1 MKVWDGTKWIES
13 KTNYTQNKVNKT
25 SSKKKN
31 NKTSGIL
38 KKSSAFDD
46 GYDFG
51 DVTKSTVST
60 IADLGTNVV
69 KGIFNFGEN
78 IGDAIQY
85 GAAGVS
91 DFVGA
96 DKLADQI
103 RENAKM
109 DVTSYWFN
117 PVQEKIDKNSILGD
131 TTDNLATGVGNV
143 IGMAGTGGVLGKA
156 SNVKMGAFS
165 MPTTSIVSGL
175 GSGMTEAYNN
185 GATDGEAFAYGLG
198 SGLVE
203 GFSESLFSGLGN
215 KFTKVFG
222 PGALDDAV
230 INKLTSKISNQTL
243 KTLTQSGLKAAGEGV
258 EEVVSGLGSSVMKK
272 LTYLD
277 DKDFFKIVKD
287 ENLFDQFVQ
296 GTVLSA
302 IMQTPGTVNAVANG
316 QDYVVPE
323 QIENNVQN
331 NQELVEN
338 LPQNGEVNTNTLPA
352 QKNTKNSAKFEFM
365 ETNNPKINRF
375 NNSAAMYYE
384 NNKKN
389 RDMFNSIRKII
400 NDKGYNVLFDDS
412 IVNQNG
418 NSVNAQI
425 RTLENG
431 EVEIRI
437 NPNSERAGEFLLMHE
452 VTHAIETDSMKNLI
466 LDFASK
472 NAEFNQALES
482 LKQTYGT
489 DDVSSEVVADI
500 SGQLLG
506 NQEFINSLS
515 LEQPSLF
522 KQIYNKIIEL
532 ANKLTGN
539 SNQAL
544 FMKDLKNKWETAY
557 RNSNNQDAV
566 NNLNSETKFAMKD
579 NKKYGSY
586 WEVETKKDIFSGINS
601 KRGLQQAALDYI
613 IKGNK
618 NFEVIKDVINGEE
631 IQFRRISG
639 QEYIYGTSNEK
650 LSTSEYKQKMRI
662 APSIDDLINNAPI
675 KYHSPLTHDNK
686 NFPNG
691 FNNYQGLVNID
702 DVLFRYI
709 VRVGNTNKNDSVFYD
724 VSLNFL
730 DKIKGISHKVH
741 QTDNSS
747 SLINKKIPLTANNIP
762 QSNENVKSDI
772 PSINNSIQKVQK
784 NTKNSENDITW
795 QEHLEKNYESTGTRT
810 DLDTMERVETQKDS
824 TGRILTKEQQEYFK
838 DSKIRDENGNLK
850 VLYHGTPFGEF
861 NTFKGKHFFF
871 SEDYTFAH
879 DYSDSKSFEQGLDGE
894 TKVIEAY
901 LKAEKVFDASNP
913 NDIQKLRENL
923 SDKVRYWGN
932 SWDKETLLKKLQRK
946 DTLPPK
952 WKSEQIEG
960 KKFGDYIGD
969 DRHGYN
975 TDMFVG
981 INDKNEIVYIP
992 QERGLQK
999 LTDMEKS
1006 ELEKKLINGEEA
1018 TYTTYETIFGE
1029 LTERQIQEKINELR
1043 QYGENY
1049 KKETG
1054 YDNKRIEEEIKRVE
1068 SELKWELGKRVHKLT
1083 PKTATQ
1089 ENTELDDVDNWTY
1102 FETAFDEETRKDIVD
1117 IIKDLGYDAI
1127 NIYEE
1132 GKSNYIVFNPN
1143 QIKKVTNEKPTSN
1156 PDIRYSLSETPTKD
1170 NQGRTLT
1177 KEQQEFF
1184 KDSKV
1189 RDSKGR
1195 LEVMYRG
1202 DSGDKTINIFDKNK
1216 SKKSNLYGTGFYFA
1230 DENMA
1235 GIYGNVTPY
1244 YLNIQRPLYVNKD
1257 THDITKEQFTN
1268 YIKEAIKNED
1278 YSFENYGNLTTQEL
1292 IDKIYDGR
1300 SDFKI
1305 INDTV
1310 ATAIGDYRDAFEI
1323 FEKANGI
1330 KYDGIISNS
1339 QMVVF
1344 ESNQIK
1350 NINNTKP
1357 TSNSDIRYSMQE
1369 TKKDKTLNPL
1379 EISKL
1384 TKEDAN
1390 TTPTLPSKKRNKQG
1404 DGNSKFFENIL
1415 FRTDMLTDKSKI
1427 TILSDED
1434 VKFYDKVTNK
1444 SSLEKAMNRLEQDGR
1459 SEVDKWFNK
1468 KSEDASD
1475 VDVAEGW
1482 ILLKQ
1487 YQDKIAKTDNLI
1499 EKEEMNRS
1507 MVEVAKKMREIG
1519 TKSGQAVQAF
1529 NIMNRLTPEGM
1540 VYYAQSE
1547 LDEAFEKMSK
1557 YKTKKWI
1564 DANKEKFALTPE
1576 ETEFIMNTM
1585 QEVVKMKDG
1594 YDKRVKLAEI
1604 QKVMTDKIP
1613 PEAGEGMKAWM
1624 RISML
1629 FNPKTQVRNVLGNAI
1644 VTPVN
1649 AVSDFVAS
1657 KIDKAVSKKTGV
1669 RTTGTLNLK
1678 NYGKG
1683 VKEGLY
1689 QSYNDFKK
1697 GINTRNIEGNR
1708 FEISQGKSFNDNSKI
1723 GKRLNQV
1730 DSMLSFLLD
1739 AGDRGFYEGAFVNS
1753 LNNQMI
1759 LNNVTEPTQDMIDIA
1774 TQEALSRTWQDN
1786 NNYTKFVMQ
1795 TRNGL
1800 NMIHL
1805 PGKKGY
1811 GLGDVLIPFAKTPA
1825 NLTKA
1830 IVDYSPVGLVN
1841 ALVEGKKLKNVLSN
1855 GQYDAKLQH
1864 KFVQD
1869 LGKAVAGTMLYVIG
1883 YALANAGVISG
1894 ESDEDKDTRNFM
1906 KNALGTNSYSIK
1918 IGNKSFTY
1926 DWAQP
1931 IAAPLSIM
1939 ANYTQKKK
1947 QNADA
1952 SKLENLISSLD
1963 VAGNILLEQS
1973 FLESINTVLS
1983 NDDGVATG
1991 IQEAMLELPSRAV
2004 PTFFKQITDL
2014 VDGTQR
2020 QTFEYDKPLK
2030 TAVNKVMAKVPGL
2043 SNTLSASVD
2052 TMGREIQ
2059 KYGGKNNLFN
2069 VFINPANVST
2079 ENISKSGQ
2087 EIYRIYKE
2095 TGDKTVMPRTVD
2107 YYINNKGEK
2116 IVLTNKQREEYQK
2129 ISGQIIEENIEK
2141 LLNDSNYKK
2150 LSDKE
2155 KAEVISNIV
2164 NYSYNKAKQD
2174 VLGLEMSNQYN
2185 KVNEWLS
2192 QGKELYSY
2200 YSNKKANDYYLENP
2214 EKYAA
2219 ITSVVDFEDYSKYLK
2234 EVNEIKE
2241 KYQGEQYSQYRK
2253 QAVLKYVNQLPYSKA
2268 EKMILYKLL
2277 GGYSIK
2283 DYQPV
2288 VYNYIGKLNITK
2300 QEKLAIINA
2309 LYGTDYEY

>member
-243 KTLTQSGLKAAGEGV
+243 KTLTQSGLKAAGEGI

-302 IMQTPGTVNAVANG
+302 IMQTPGTVNAVAKG

-338 LPQNGEVNTNTLPA
+338 LPQNGEVNTNTVPA

-365 ETNNPKINRF
+365 ETSNPKINRF

-452 VTHAIETDSMKNLI
+452 VTHAIETNSMKNLI

-472 NAEFNQALES
+472 NTEFNQALES

-489 DDVSSEVVADI
+489 EDVSSEVVADI

-557 RNSNNQDAV
+557 RNSTNQDVV
-566 NNLNSETKFAMKD
+566 NNLNSETKLSQKMGGYYPEI
-579 NKKYGSY
+579 NTNTENIKKLNI
-586 WEVETKKDIFSGINS
+586 KNINYS
-601 KRGLQQAALDYI
+601 TD
-613 IKGNK
+613 
-618 NFEVIKDVINGEE
+618 VIKKVIEHLGDKYL
-631 IQFRRISG
+631 S
-639 QEYIYGTSNEK
+639 SEK
-650 LSTSEYKQKMRI
+650 LSK
-662 APSIDDLINNAPI
+662 PI
-675 KYHSPLTHDNK
+675 K
-686 NFPNG
+686 
-691 FNNYQGLVNID
+691 NID
-702 DVLFRYI
+702 TGMNIEIWPSSIRESFGKPEYYNNLTI
-709 VRVGNTNKNDSVFYD
+709 EQK
-724 VSLNFL
+724 
-730 DKIKGISHKVH
+730 KIKLSIIDNLAKMIKYGEIRSEKASNYHNPNSEAEYYYLKHPVKIDGNEYVVNMDIRKVPNSNGRFYIYSI
-741 QTDNSS
+741 TDN
-747 SLINKKIPLTANNIP
+747 IAQKKVGTKGNQDGRLLKVVPTHVDNIS

-772 PSINNSIQKVQK
+772 PSTNNSTQKVQK
-784 NTKNSENDITW
+784 NTKNSENDTTW
-795 QEHLEKNYESTGTRT
+795 QEHLEKNYKSTGTRT
-810 DLDTMERVETQKDS
+810 DLDTMEKVETKQDNKQELNDSSFFEETAKRYEDLQKTS
-824 TGRILTKEQQEYFK
+824 YIEYFRK
-838 DSKIRDENGNLK
+838 DNGDVRVNMMDTNNNLVNQVDLWSNTEAIK
-850 VLYHGTPFGEF
+850 QFGEKLG
-861 NTFKGKHFFF
+861 NQLYET
-871 SEDYTFAH
+871 A
-879 DYSDSKSFEQGLDGE
+879 SDNNNK
-894 TKVIEAY
+894 IEIG
-901 LKAEKVFDASNP
+901 
-913 NDIQKLRENL
+913 NDINNL
-923 SDKVRYWGN
+923 GN
-932 SWDKETLLKKLQRK
+932 VD
-946 DTLPPK
+946 
-952 WKSEQIEG
+952 
-960 KKFGDYIGD
+960 DYFMNH
-969 DRHGYN
+969 RP
-975 TDMFVG
+975 T
-981 INDKNEIVYIP
+981 
-992 QERGLQK
+992 
-999 LTDMEKS
+999 
-1006 ELEKKLINGEEA
+1006 
-1018 TYTTYETIFGE
+1018 
-1029 LTERQIQEKINELR
+1029 
-1043 QYGENY
+1043 
-1049 KKETG
+1049 ETG
-1054 YDNKRIEEEIKRVE
+1054 
-1068 SELKWELGKRVHKLT
+1068 LT
-1083 PKTATQ
+1083 ADDLTN
-1089 ENTELDDVDNWTY
+1089 ENTESPMP
-1102 FETAFDEETRKDIVD
+1102 KDIYEHPEYYFQMKEKYSKESMDVVRK
-1117 IIKDLGYDAI
+1117 IKG
-1127 NIYEE
+1127 
-1132 GKSNYIVFNPN
+1132 
-1143 QIKKVTNEKPTSN
+1143 N
-1156 PDIRYSLSETPTKD
+1156 PDAEITIYRATPGNSINPGDWVTLSKSYAEQHNESQFDGKANILEMKVKAKDVQFAGDDINEFGYFPKYDNIKYSLSEAST
-1170 NQGRTLT
+1170 
-1177 KEQQEFF
+1177 
-1184 KDSKV
+1184 
-1189 RDSKGR
+1189 
-1195 LEVMYRG
+1195 
-1202 DSGDKTINIFDKNK
+1202 
-1216 SKKSNLYGTGFYFA
+1216 
-1230 DENMA
+1230 
-1235 GIYGNVTPY
+1235 
-1244 YLNIQRPLYVNKD
+1244 
-1257 THDITKEQFTN
+1257 
-1268 YIKEAIKNED
+1268 
-1278 YSFENYGNLTTQEL
+1278 
-1292 IDKIYDGR
+1292 
-1300 SDFKI
+1300 
-1305 INDTV
+1305 
-1310 ATAIGDYRDAFEI
+1310 
-1323 FEKANGI
+1323 
-1330 KYDGIISNS
+1330 
-1339 QMVVF
+1339 
-1344 ESNQIK
+1344 
-1350 NINNTKP
+1350 
-1357 TSNSDIRYSMQE
+1357 
-1369 TKKDKTLNPL
+1369 KDKTLNPL

-1390 TTPTLPSKKRNKQG
+1390 TTPTLSSKKRNKQG

-1427 TILSDED
+1427 TVLSDED

-1564 DANKEKFALTPE
+1564 DANKEKFALTSE

-1649 AVSDFVAS
+1649 AVSDFFAS

-2069 VFINPANVST
+2069 VFVNPANVSS

-2288 VYNYIGKLNITK
+2288 VYNYIGKLNISK

>member
-1 MKVWDGTKWIES
+1 MNLTEEERRYNLQLVEDYNKK
-13 KTNYTQNKVNKT
+13 QNK
-25 SSKKKN
+25 KKKKS
-31 NKTSGIL
+31 KTSGIL

-185 GATDGEAFAYGLG
+185 GATDGEAFVYGLG
-198 SGLVE
+198 SGLAE

-230 INKLTSKISNQTL
+230 INKLTSKITNQTL

-258 EEVVSGLGSSVMKK
+258 EEVVSGFLGAAVKN

-277 DKDFFKIVKD
+277 DKDFFEIVKD

-302 IMQTPGTVNAVANG
+302 IMQTPGTVNAVAKG

-365 ETNNPKINRF
+365 ETSNPKINRF

-389 RDMFNSIRKII
+389 RDMFNSMRKII

-452 VTHAIETDSMKNLI
+452 VTHAIETNSMKNLI

-472 NAEFNQALES
+472 NQEFNQALES

-489 DDVSSEVVADI
+489 NDVSSEVVADI

-544 FMKDLKNKWETAY
+544 FMKDLKNKWEAAY
-557 RNSNNQDAV
+557 KNSTNQDAV
-566 NNLNSETKFAMKD
+566 NNLNSETNNQKINFTGQSNESFESQVEMWKQGKFDTKKHFVVLKETPKIYQDLGLKNHPILLAPGKLERIYNKNGRQKGEYHNLGDLIKELPRALENPLNIVESTSDSNSIVVITDLADNNENIVVVSLKINGSGAIEIDNMRKTQISNVMTSAYGRKNYDYQLKPYNESYDGWMKLNKD
-579 NKKYGSY
+579 NDRILYDIDEGIKKQRTLGQRLQLPITGSL
-586 WEVETKKDIFSGINS
+586 T
-601 KRGLQQAALDYI
+601 
-613 IKGNK
+613 
-618 NFEVIKDVINGEE
+618 DV
-631 IQFRRISG
+631 
-639 QEYIYGTSNEK
+639 
-650 LSTSEYKQKMRI
+650 
-662 APSIDDLINNAPI
+662 
-675 KYHSPLTHDNK
+675 
-686 NFPNG
+686 
-691 FNNYQGLVNID
+691 
-702 DVLFRYI
+702 
-709 VRVGNTNKNDSVFYD
+709 
-724 VSLNFL
+724 
-730 DKIKGISHKVH
+730 
-741 QTDNSS
+741 
-747 SLINKKIPLTANNIP
+747 NIP

-795 QEHLEKNYESTGTRT
+795 QEHLEKNYKSTGTRT
-810 DLDTMERVETQKDS
+810 DLDTMEKVETKQDNKQELNDSSFFEETAKRYEDLQKTS
-824 TGRILTKEQQEYFK
+824 YIEYFRK
-838 DSKIRDENGNLK
+838 DNGDVRVNMMDTNNNLVNQLDLWSNTEAIK
-850 VLYHGTPFGEF
+850 QFGEKLG
-861 NTFKGKHFFF
+861 NQLYET
-871 SEDYTFAH
+871 A
-879 DYSDSKSFEQGLDGE
+879 SDNNNK
-894 TKVIEAY
+894 IEIG
-901 LKAEKVFDASNP
+901 
-913 NDIQKLRENL
+913 NDINNL
-923 SDKVRYWGN
+923 GN
-932 SWDKETLLKKLQRK
+932 VD
-946 DTLPPK
+946 
-952 WKSEQIEG
+952 
-960 KKFGDYIGD
+960 DYFMNH
-969 DRHGYN
+969 RP
-975 TDMFVG
+975 T
-981 INDKNEIVYIP
+981 
-992 QERGLQK
+992 
-999 LTDMEKS
+999 
-1006 ELEKKLINGEEA
+1006 
-1018 TYTTYETIFGE
+1018 
-1029 LTERQIQEKINELR
+1029 
-1043 QYGENY
+1043 
-1049 KKETG
+1049 ETG
-1054 YDNKRIEEEIKRVE
+1054 
-1068 SELKWELGKRVHKLT
+1068 LT
-1083 PKTATQ
+1083 ADDLTN
-1089 ENTELDDVDNWTY
+1089 ENTESPMP
-1102 FETAFDEETRKDIVD
+1102 KDIYEHPEYYFQMKEKYSKESMDVVRK
-1117 IIKDLGYDAI
+1117 IKG
-1127 NIYEE
+1127 
-1132 GKSNYIVFNPN
+1132 
-1143 QIKKVTNEKPTSN
+1143 N
-1156 PDIRYSLSETPTKD
+1156 PDAEITIYRATPGNSINPGDWVTLSKSYAEQHNESQFDGKANILEMKVKAKDVQFAGDDINEFGYFPKYDNIKYSLSEAST
-1170 NQGRTLT
+1170 
-1177 KEQQEFF
+1177 
-1184 KDSKV
+1184 
-1189 RDSKGR
+1189 
-1195 LEVMYRG
+1195 
-1202 DSGDKTINIFDKNK
+1202 
-1216 SKKSNLYGTGFYFA
+1216 
-1230 DENMA
+1230 
-1235 GIYGNVTPY
+1235 
-1244 YLNIQRPLYVNKD
+1244 
-1257 THDITKEQFTN
+1257 
-1268 YIKEAIKNED
+1268 
-1278 YSFENYGNLTTQEL
+1278 
-1292 IDKIYDGR
+1292 
-1300 SDFKI
+1300 
-1305 INDTV
+1305 
-1310 ATAIGDYRDAFEI
+1310 
-1323 FEKANGI
+1323 
-1330 KYDGIISNS
+1330 
-1339 QMVVF
+1339 
-1344 ESNQIK
+1344 
-1350 NINNTKP
+1350 
-1357 TSNSDIRYSMQE
+1357 
-1369 TKKDKTLNPL
+1369 KDKTLNPL

-1390 TTPTLPSKKRNKQG
+1390 TTPTLSSKKRNKQG

-1564 DANKEKFALTPE
+1564 DANKEKFALTSE

-1649 AVSDFVAS
+1649 AVSDFFAS
-1657 KIDKAVSKKTGV
+1657 KIDKVVSKKTGV

-2069 VFINPANVST
+2069 VFVNPANVSS

-2141 LLNDSNYKK
+2141 LLNDSNYQK

-2174 VLGLEMSNQYN
+2174 ILGIEMADKYN

-2200 YSNKKANDYYLENP
+2200 YSNKKANDYYLESP

-2219 ITSVVDFEDYSKYLK
+2219 ITSVVDFKDYSKYLK

-2253 QAVLKYVNQLPYSKA
+2253 QAILKYVNQLPYSKV
-2268 EKMILYKLL
+2268 EKIILYKLL

-2288 VYNYIGKLNITK
+2288 VYNYIGKLNISK